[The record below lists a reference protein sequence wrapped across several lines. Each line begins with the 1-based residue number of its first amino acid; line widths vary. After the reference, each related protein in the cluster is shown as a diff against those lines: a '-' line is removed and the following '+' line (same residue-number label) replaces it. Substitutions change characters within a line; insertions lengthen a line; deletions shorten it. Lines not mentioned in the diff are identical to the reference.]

1 VNEEGKVLVYLKD
14 DLDKRIKPISFE
26 KKYCIKSLG

>member
-14 DLDKRIKPISFE
+14 DLDAKELISFE
-26 KKYCIKSLG
+26 KKCCIKSLG

>member
-14 DLDKRIKPISFE
+14 DLDAKELISFL
-26 KKYCIKSLG
+26 KKKFIIKSLG